1 MTFFTFL
8 CLSSAEDLRALVS
21 LCTWNREVAPR
32 WLLMSC
38 LDQVLL
44 QTKRGHILPVCC
56 ERHSS
61 PRLSTFCTSRSPPW
75 HKQVL
80 DIRYEKKYLGYPLF
94 ETPSD
99 TTSQSRCWRPT
110 WTWWRWTSSMCSTGT
125 SSMTRPF
132 HTSPKNS
139 PTWGGSQ
146 AIKIDE
152 PAFPSKMGSFDHKLA
167 VYTQQDIAEIIEYWL

>member
-1 MTFFTFL
+1 MPLICRGLESFSQL
-8 CLSSAEDLRALVS
+8 VYLKKGSGSQVIIDQLSWSS
-21 LCTWNREVAPR
+21 FVAK
-32 WLLMSC
+32 
-38 LDQVLL
+38 Q
-44 QTKRGHILPVCC
+44 RGHILPVCC

-80 DIRYEKKYLGYPLF
+80 DIWYKNKYLGYPLL

-125 SSMTRPF
+125 SSMTHPF
-132 HTSPKNS
+132 HTSPKSS

-146 AIKIDE
+146 AIMIDE
-152 PAFPSKMGSFDHKLA
+152 PAFPSKIGSFDHKLA